1 MPGGRLHQQLR
12 LSRESRESQRS
23 APLALGL
30 RTCSPAALA
39 GAATRMPPVQA
50 AYSCQEELMSRW
62 PTLFLAAAVFASP
75 FIVGCDSDDH
85 DRGDHDRVS
94 RDDSRV
100 HDRDWHDQH
109 TDRGYY
115 DRY

>member
-1 MPGGRLHQQLR
+1 
-12 LSRESRESQRS
+12 
-23 APLALGL
+23 
-30 RTCSPAALA
+30 
-39 GAATRMPPVQA
+39 
-50 AYSCQEELMSRW
+50 
-62 PTLFLAAAVFASP
+62 VFASP